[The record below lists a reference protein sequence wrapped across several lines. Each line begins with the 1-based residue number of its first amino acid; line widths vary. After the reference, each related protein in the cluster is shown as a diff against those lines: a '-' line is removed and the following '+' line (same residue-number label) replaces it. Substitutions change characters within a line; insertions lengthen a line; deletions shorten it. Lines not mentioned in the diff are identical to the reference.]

1 LIAID
6 LEVLRRIPVTIA
18 VAVGSDKVESII
30 GGARGGYYRRLVTDP
45 ATAGAIVAA
54 LPQEVIA

>member
-1 LIAID
+1 MIAID

-18 VAVGSDKVESII
+18 VAVGSDKVESIV
-30 GGARGGYYRRLVTDP
+30 GGARGGYYRQLVTDP

-54 LPQEVIA
+54 HSQEATA